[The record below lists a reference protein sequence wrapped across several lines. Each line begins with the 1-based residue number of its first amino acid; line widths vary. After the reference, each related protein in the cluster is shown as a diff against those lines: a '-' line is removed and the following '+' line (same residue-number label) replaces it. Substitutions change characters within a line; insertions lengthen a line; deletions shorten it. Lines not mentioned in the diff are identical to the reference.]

1 MGTECSTA
9 DVSWIPSTVSYNA
22 VIGNYSVRYRLRGSS
37 GGYTVVYSTT
47 TSITL
52 RGLDLS
58 AEYEVEVAAID
69 LCGRTSGYS
78 DAAQFNLLGTKL
90 VYRSKQVVVNTRG
103 DGLTSPA
110 LQVSI
115 LSCDCMWF
123 CEVLTMIAAVTYLYS
138 IVAWWH
144 SLLRKVT
151 LFHASMETLK
161 CRQFSFFITTI
172 PIFSC
177 TYFQLW

>member
-1 MGTECSTA
+1 MRGGNGGKTVYTSSTK
-9 DVSWIPSTVSYNA
+9 V
-22 VIGNYSVRYRLRGSS
+22 
-37 GGYTVVYSTT
+37 
-47 TSITL
+47 TL
-52 RGLDLS
+52 QGLDPS
-58 AEYEVEVAAID
+58 AEYDVEVAAID
-69 LCGRTSGYS
+69 LCGRMSGYS
-78 DAAQFNLLGTKL
+78 DMAQLNLLGTKL
-90 VYRSKQVVVNTRG
+90 VYRSSANSTGCCKRTG
-103 DGLTSPA
+103 WWPHLTCTPS
-110 LQVSI
+110 QHI
-115 LSCDCMWF
+115 IMWDCMWF

-177 TYFQLW
+177 TYFQLRYVTECIQNVYVYCVAIITG